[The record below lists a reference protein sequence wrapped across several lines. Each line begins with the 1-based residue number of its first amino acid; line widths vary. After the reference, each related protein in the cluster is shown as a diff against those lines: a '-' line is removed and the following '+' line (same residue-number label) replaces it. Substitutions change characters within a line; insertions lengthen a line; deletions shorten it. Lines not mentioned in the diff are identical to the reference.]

1 MSDAFRQQFWVDA
14 DLTEAQ
20 RRARELANRALDRAD
35 LRAYD
40 CDGLKSED
48 IAQTVGF
55 VSEVAKAE
63 QDRETNLN
71 VRGAAVAT
79 VAGLIVTVSSAV
91 AKSVFG
97 IADWSD
103 WTKIA
108 AVALF
113 LAALFAV
120 AAAMVI
126 AVVAVLR
133 PKRGPRTKNF
143 LGETLVGLWLGQHA
157 ASLVR
162 ADKDRLNLLALDRSM
177 RTLPEWHF
185 RNRGKARWLR
195 RAWMFLTVGIALTA
209 LAAVLVLARILEVTT
224 PKAGGPA
231 EDLTWGWIGVMIA
244 GTAVA
249 GWMAL
254 HFDWFGAGRSVQGGE
269 QAERDDRDE
278 LNLIAQKLPESPLA
292 TAHSHESQRGS
303 VMLRLSREGITADVA
318 DPAVGGNGRGW
329 TLRLRGPGS
338 TR

>member
-1 MSDAFRQQFWVDA
+1 MSDAFRRQFWVDA
-14 DLTEAQ
+14 DLAKAQ
-20 RRARELANRALDRAD
+20 RSAHELARRALDRSD

-40 CDGLKSED
+40 HDDLKSEN

-55 VSEVAKAE
+55 VNEVAKAE
-63 QDRETNLN
+63 QERETNLN
-71 VRGAAVAT
+71 TRGAAVAA

-91 AKSVFG
+91 AKPVFDV
-97 IADWSD
+97 ADWSD

-126 AVVAVLR
+126 SVVAVLR

-143 LGETLVGLWLGQHA
+143 LGETLVDLWLGQHA

-162 ADKDRLNLLALDRSM
+162 ADKDRLNLLAIDRSM

-195 RAWMFLTVGIALTA
+195 RAWMLLSVGIVLTA
-209 LAAVLVLARILEVTT
+209 LVAVLVLAHVLDITEQ
-224 PKAGGPA
+224 KAGGPA
-231 EDLTWGWIGVMIA
+231 EDLTWGWIGVMVA
-244 GTAVA
+244 GTGLAA
-249 GWMAL
+249 WLAL
-254 HFDWFGAGRSVQGGE
+254 HFDWLGAGRSEQDIA
-269 QAERDDRDE
+269 QAEQDRDE
-278 LNLIAQKLPESPLA
+278 LARIAEKLPLSPLA
-292 TAHSHESQRGS
+292 SAPGQETHRRSVTRRPGHEG
-303 VMLRLSREGITADVA
+303 VA
-318 DPAVGGNGRGW
+318 AERGNGRMW
-329 TLRLRGPGS
+329 TLTLRGPGP